1 MTSDGPID
9 SLSLEQAT
17 SVLLCR
23 IGEITL
29 KGQNRRQFEIRVM
42 QNLRARLRGLG
53 AFQVDLRDSRIWV
66 RPREGTDPELLGRA
80 AERARTIF
88 GIVSVSPALK
98 WAGPVTPAMIES
110 AAALYMRQ
118 LLERRPRTAS
128 FKVES
133 RRGDKTFPLT
143 SPRISAACGA
153 AVLAACPEL
162 RVDVHR
168 PEVTLYVELRSDLIL
183 YHEILPG
190 SRGLPLGS
198 SGRALLLLS
207 GGIDSPVAGYMMA
220 SRGLRLE
227 AVYFHTSPFTSDQ
240 AREKVLRL
248 AAELSIYTGHLPV
261 HVVDFTPAQLELNEK
276 VPPEMLT
283 VVMRRLMI
291 RVADRLAERRELGAL
306 VTGESLGQVASQ
318 TLAALACTDVVS
330 ERIIFRP
337 LIGLDKDATIEIA
350 REIGTFETSILP
362 YEDCC
367 TIFVHR
373 HPRVHPEIRHAEEAE
388 RDLDIETLVATCL
401 EQIELVTMSPDA
413 L

>member
-1 MTSDGPID
+1 M
-9 SLSLEQAT
+9 
-17 SVLLCR
+17 LLCR

-53 AFQVDLRDSRIWV
+53 SFQVELVDSRIWV
-66 RPREGTDPELLGRA
+66 RPREETDAELLARA

-88 GIVSVSPALK
+88 GIVSVSPARQ
-98 WAGPVTPAMIES
+98 WRGPVSPVDLEE
-110 AAALYMRQ
+110 AAAGYMRK
-118 LLERRPRTAS
+118 LLERQPRIAS

-153 AVLAACPEL
+153 AVLAACPTLE
-162 RVDVHR
+162 VDVHQ
-168 PEVTLYVELRSDLIL
+168 PEVTLHVELRRDLTL

-207 GGIDSPVAGYMMA
+207 GGIDSPVAGYLMA

-227 AVYFHTSPFTSDQ
+227 AVYFHTSPFTTDQ

-248 AAELSIYTGHLPV
+248 GAELSVYTGRLPI

-291 RVADRLAERRELGAL
+291 RVADRIAERRKLCAL

-318 TLAALACTDVVS
+318 TLAALACTDAVS
-330 ERIIFRP
+330 RHIIFRP

-367 TIFVHR
+367 TVFVHR
-373 HPRVHPEIRHAEEAE
+373 HPRVHPELRHADEAE
-388 RDLDIETLVATCL
+388 RRLDVEALVSGCL
-401 EQIELVTMSPDA
+401 ERIELVTMSPED

>member
-1 MTSDGPID
+1 M
-9 SLSLEQAT
+9 
-17 SVLLCR
+17 LLCR

-53 AFQVDLRDSRIWV
+53 SFQVELVDSRIWV

-88 GIVSVSPALK
+88 GIVSVSPARQ
-98 WAGPVTPAMIES
+98 WTGPVTPAELEA

-118 LLERRPRTAS
+118 LLRCRPRIAS
-128 FKVES
+128 FKIES
-133 RRGDKTFPLT
+133 RRGDKSFPLT

-153 AVLAACPEL
+153 AVLAACPSLE
-162 RVDVHR
+162 VDVHR
-168 PEVTLYVELRSDLIL
+168 PEVTLHVELRSDLTL

-207 GGIDSPVAGYMMA
+207 GGIDSPVAAYMMA

-227 AVYFHTSPFTSDQ
+227 AVYFHTSPFTTDQ

-248 AAELSIYTGHLPV
+248 GAELSVYTGHLPV

-291 RVADRLAERRELGAL
+291 RVADRLADRRGLGAL

-318 TLAALACTDVVS
+318 TLAALACTDAVCG
-330 ERIIFRP
+330 RIIFRP
-337 LIGLDKDATIEIA
+337 LIGMDKDATIGIA

-367 TIFVHR
+367 TVFVPR
-373 HPRVHPEIRHAEEAE
+373 HPRVHPELHHAEAAE
-388 RDLDIETLVATCL
+388 RGLDIETLVSGCL
-401 EQIELVTMSPDA
+401 ERIEIVSRSPDD